1 MNNKNKN
8 FKSRVR
14 RKIISDTFRTWGLG
28 MPSLMAG
35 AINLM
40 YLKSTANCG
49 ELRNCC
55 IMICLEDLLLV
66 ACQVGWSG
74 LNGVNGDG

>member
-35 AINLM
+35 AINL
-40 YLKSTANCG
+40 
-49 ELRNCC
+49 
-55 IMICLEDLLLV
+55 
-66 ACQVGWSG
+66 WSG
-74 LNGVNGDG
+74 LDGVNGDY

>member
-28 MPSLMAG
+28 MPSLVAG

-40 YLKSTANCG
+40 YSKSTANCG
-49 ELRNCC
+49 ELRNVD
-55 IMICLEDLLLV
+55 MIRLKDLLLV
-66 ACQVGWSG
+66 ACHVGGSG
-74 LNGVNGDG
+74 LDGVNGDG

>member
-8 FKSRVR
+8 FKNRVR

-28 MPSLMAG
+28 MPSLVAG

-49 ELRNCC
+49 ELRNVE
-55 IMICLEDLLLV
+55 L
-66 ACQVGWSG
+66 
-74 LNGVNGDG
+74 

>member
-1 MNNKNKN
+1 VNNKNKN

-14 RKIISDTFRTWGLG
+14 RKIITAAFRTWGLD
-28 MPSLMAG
+28 MPSLVAG

-49 ELRNCC
+49 ELRNVE
-55 IMICLEDLLLV
+55 L
-66 ACQVGWSG
+66 
-74 LNGVNGDG
+74 

>member
-28 MPSLMAG
+28 TPSLVAG

-40 YLKSTANCG
+40 YSKSTANCG
-49 ELRNCC
+49 ELRNVDD
-55 IMICLEDLLLV
+55 MSRDLLLV
-66 ACQVGWSG
+66 ACRVGGSG
-74 LNGVNGDG
+74 LDGVNGDG